1 MARRK
6 RTSQVLEAAHIR
18 MAGLNSIA
26 PAPEFGP
33 GVSLAAYATQIS
45 DFSSKLDSYNQM
57 VAAVDELQNQVD
69 AAEISLREANKR
81 MLSAVEAHYGPDSNQ
96 YEQAGGKRARDRKR
110 PTRKA
115 RATPVEST
123 PDTTTTTS

>member
-26 PAPEFGP
+26 PTPEFGP
-33 GVSLAAYATQIS
+33 GISLAAYVTQIN
-45 DFSSKLDSYNQM
+45 DFSAKLDGYNQLM
-57 VAAVDELQNQVD
+57 AACNELQNQVD

-81 MLSAVEAHYGPDSNQ
+81 MLSAVEAQFGPDSNQ

-110 PTRKA
+110 PVRKA
-115 RATPVEST
+115 LEKPAEETPEHV
-123 PDTTTTTS
+123 TS